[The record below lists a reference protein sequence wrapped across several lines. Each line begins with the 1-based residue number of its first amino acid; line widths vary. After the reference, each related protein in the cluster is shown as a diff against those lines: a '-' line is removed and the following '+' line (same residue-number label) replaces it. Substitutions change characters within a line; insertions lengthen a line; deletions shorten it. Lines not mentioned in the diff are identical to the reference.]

1 MPYTSQTLI
10 DKIRQLYPTLRDHS
24 IEVVAWRDE
33 EQGTWVITLRKGD
46 HTLTTYLDT
55 VEADQCIESNRCLY
69 LGLHVAEFL
78 ANFEDPSLVV

>member
-10 DKIRQLYPTLRDHS
+10 SKIRQMYPTIRDHN
-24 IEVVAWRDE
+24 IEVVAWRD
-33 EQGTWVITLRKGD
+33 QTQDTWVITLRKGD

-55 VEADQCIESNRCLY
+55 AEADACIEENRCIY

-78 ANFEDPSLVV
+78 ANFEDNRLAA